1 MHKVLLHITTSEAV
15 LFHLQGLLMLQSTR
29 LHPLVFLCL
38 KLLAAAL
45 PKVALPVNGTRS
57 GDPPTPDVSALA
69 LLVQALPAPALPKAA
84 LPLPEQQLRH
94 QCFAARPAASSDAN
108 AVVAAEAEAGAAAD
122 VEADVA
128 AADGCWRPENIL
140 AGRCRDKGILPECNG
155 SLGQSAR
162 HRTLA
167 AHLHSMSISVWGT
180 NWLVTALLLLGYLLD
195 TAACT
200 CCNGKLL

>member
-1 MHKVLLHITTSEAV
+1 M
-15 LFHLQGLLMLQSTR
+15 
-29 LHPLVFLCL
+29 
-38 KLLAAAL
+38 
-45 PKVALPVNGTRS
+45 
-57 GDPPTPDVSALA
+57 SALA
-69 LLVQALPAPALPKAA
+69 LLVQALPAPA

-94 QCFAARPAASSDAN
+94 QCFAARPAASSDAE

-128 AADGCWRPENIL
+128 AVGGCWRAENTL

-167 AHLHSMSISVWGT
+167 AHLYSVSISVWSTISLTAFLT
-180 NWLVTALLLLGYLLD
+180 NLALLLLGYLLD